1 MKLNPFAV
9 MAEQFDGTGLV
20 FNPESNAAVS
30 LNKTGVYLWN
40 RLKEGATE
48 TEMAA
53 GLLEEYS
60 GVKVTRFITV
70 PTIPSSE
77 NFRLSALMVTVG
89 IVSEVIFE

>member
-48 TEMAA
+48 AEMAA
-53 GLLEEYS
+53 GLVEKYDGVTEEKASSDVAAFLEELRS
-60 GVKVTRFITV
+60 R
-70 PTIPSSE
+70 SLLSE
-77 NFRLSALMVTVG
+77 D
-89 IVSEVIFE
+89 